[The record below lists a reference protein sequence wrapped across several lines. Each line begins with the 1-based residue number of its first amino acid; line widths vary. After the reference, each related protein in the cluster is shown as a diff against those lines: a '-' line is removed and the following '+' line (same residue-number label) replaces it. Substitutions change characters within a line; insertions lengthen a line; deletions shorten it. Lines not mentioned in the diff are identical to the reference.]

1 MLEKII
7 GDSTEGTAG
16 VPSLLTQFAYL
27 QLLDL
32 LTTLTSLA
40 SGVGEANPMIRF
52 LVAGAGSALGGL
64 LAAKFVAL
72 GLALHCWRGGRLRLL
87 GRVNLFY
94 AALVAWNVI
103 VLLVKTLDSAPV

>member
-1 MLEKII
+1 M
-7 GDSTEGTAG
+7 
-16 VPSLLTQFAYL
+16 PSLLTQFAFL

-32 LTTLTSLA
+32 LTTLTVLA
-40 SGVGEANPMIRF
+40 SGGGEANPMVRF
-52 LVAGAGSALGGL
+52 LVVGAGSALGGL

-94 AALVAWNVI
+94 ASLVTWNLI
-103 VLLVKTLDSAPV
+103 ALLVKTLDSAPV

>member
-1 MLEKII
+1 M
-7 GDSTEGTAG
+7 
-16 VPSLLTQFAYL
+16 PSLLTQFAYL

-32 LTTLTSLA
+32 LTTLTFLA
-40 SGVGEANPMIRF
+40 SGVGEANPMVRF

-72 GLALHCWRGGRLRLL
+72 GLAFHCWRGERLRLL

-94 AALVAWNVI
+94 AGLVTWNLI
-103 VLLVKTLDSAPV
+103 ALLVKTLDSAPI